1 MAVEIERLV
10 ATLEANFN
18 KYDKALNKALGNTN
32 RQFTA
37 IETRGKQME
46 QRLSNIGGGIS
57 KAFVGAFAG
66 AVSIRG
72 AQQLI
77 DAATKIDNALKV
89 AGLSGE
95 ELDRVYERLYAS
107 AQKNAAPIESLVQ
120 LYGRASL
127 VQKELGIS
135 TEELLGF
142 TDKVALA
149 LRVSGQSAAESSGA
163 LLQLSQALGSGVV
176 RAEEF
181 SSILEGALPIAQAA
195 AAGLKEAGGSVAALR
210 GLVVDGKISSEAFFR
225 AFEAGSAMLEQKVQ
239 GSVLTIDQRFSN
251 FQNTLIDTA
260 RDFNKNADAGKLV
273 GGELDALAK
282 GVRELADEFIALGAW
297 IQPVTQ
303 YLNDLDDAASNVART
318 IGSFLGLPKLGA
330 ALGVDTINDQT
341 WNFEQTWKDIDKTT
355 AKANEL
361 QAALN
366 KAAGGGASATGSVT
380 PVSLTDFAAPDSKKK
395 GSKRTPEDRWN
406 SEIQQWQQRAQA
418 LRLDTELVGKS
429 TYEIERRRAALELEQ
444 TLEKQGLAL
453 TPQRQQ
459 QIQSLSE
466 AYAAQVVQL
475 EKVSEAQQRI
485 DDASRE
491 SFEAVKSGW
500 MDAITGAESFQDAL
514 AGVLKRLAEIAASR
528 AFDAL
533 FMPST
538 GGVGGGLFGGV
549 FGSIGKIFGFA
560 GGGYTGAGGR
570 NEPAGVVHRGE
581 YVMPKSTVD
590 RVGVGALAAIDR
602 GTLPGYAKGGL
613 VGVAPSGAADA
624 SPTVVVNQTVNIT
637 GPIDASMRG
646 YFDGAL
652 ADMKARATSGAVS
665 AIREGLRRNPRF
677 LNA

>member
-1 MAVEIERLV
+1 MAVEVERLI
-10 ATLEANFN
+10 ATLEANFT
-18 KYDKALNKALGNTN
+18 KYDRALNKALGNTN

-37 IETRGKQME
+37 IEKRGKQME
-46 QRLSNIGGGIS
+46 QKLSQIGAGFQRS
-57 KAFVGAFAG
+57 LVGALAG
-66 AVSIRG
+66 IASAAG
-72 AQQLI
+72 LKELI

-95 ELDRVYERLYAS
+95 ELDRVYKKLYAS
-107 AQKNAAPIESLVQ
+107 AQKNAAPLESMVQ
-120 LYGRASL
+120 LYGRVSL

-135 TEELLGF
+135 SSELESF
-142 TDKVALA
+142 VDKIGVA

-181 SSILEGALPIAQAA
+181 TSMLEGALPIVQAA

-210 GLVVDGKISSEAFFR
+210 QLVNDGKISSEAFFR

-260 RDFNKNADAGKLV
+260 RDFNKNAEAGKLV

-282 GVRELADEFIALGAW
+282 GVRALSEEFIALSAW
-297 IQPVTQ
+297 VQPATDNLQKFDNLLSNMARNVG
-303 YLNDLDDAASNVART
+303 DA
-318 IGSFLGLPKLGA
+318 LMLPKLGQ
-330 ALGVDTINDQT
+330 ALGIDTMDRNTWYFQQT
-341 WNFEQTWKDIDKTT
+341 WDDIDKTT

-361 QAALN
+361 QAAMV
-366 KAAGGGASATGSVT
+366 KALGGSGNAAAVK
-380 PVSLTDFAAPDSKKK
+380 PVSLNDFAAPDSKKK
-395 GSKRTPEDRWN
+395 GSKRTSEDRWA
-406 SEIQQWQQRAQA
+406 SELQQWQQRSAA

-429 TYEIERRRAALELEQ
+429 TYEIERRRAALDLEQ
-444 TLEKQGLAL
+444 ALEKQGLAL

-475 EKVSEAQQRI
+475 EKVHQAQQQI
-485 DDASRE
+485 DDAARE

-538 GGVGGGLFGGV
+538 GGAGGGLFGGV

-581 YVMPKSTVD
+581 YVIPKSTVD

-613 VGVAPSGAADA
+613 VGVASSGASDA